1 MLDYNLFVF
10 QPVTFRKRSRRSLSH
25 TRADALTSLQVV
37 VQHYEVSW
45 LYTTETAV
53 LSL

>member
-1 MLDYNLFVF
+1 MIAYSLFVF
-10 QPVTFRKRSRRSLSH
+10 QLITFRSSRTARSQHRM
-25 TRADALTSLQVV
+25 LTSLQVV

-45 LYTTETAV
+45 LNTTETAV